1 MEILEKLFGSE
12 AKVKILKLFLFNPGE
27 AFDAS
32 HAAERS
38 KVSRGVARKEI
49 YNLEKIGFLRSKTY
63 SKEIRRQKNRGM
75 ASIRKRT
82 NGWSLDPKFPYTES
96 LEIFLGNV
104 NPFHHKEIIKKI
116 SRACKIQLLILSGL
130 FIKEPDSRV
139 DLLVA
144 GDDLK
149 EGMLENVIK
158 TIESEIGREVRYAS
172 FETSEFKYRYSMFDK
187 LIRDILDYPH
197 EKVVNKIGL

>member
-1 MEILEKLFGSE
+1 MQKLHWLNFILVISVVYLIS
-12 AKVKILKLFLFNPGE
+12 AVLSPVYAQYPGW
-27 AFDAS
+27 
-32 HAAERS
+32 
-38 KVSRGVARKEI
+38 VTSRIWGD
-49 YNLEKIGFLRSKTY
+49 NGDCSY
-63 SKEIRRQKNRGM
+63 SAGE
-75 ASIRKRT
+75 
-82 NGWSLDPKFPYTES
+82 DPKFPYTES